1 MEQINNNSTRVKVN
15 SSTAEAAVMVEKLY
29 NFFIEEDEH
38 ERYLQDTEDIF
49 SKLMVAVQDML
60 GSEAYWSAIDN
71 KA

>member
-1 MEQINNNSTRVKVN
+1 MERINNNSTMIKVS

-29 NFFIEEDEH
+29 NFFVEEDEH
-38 ERYLQDTEDIF
+38 ERYLQDMEEIF
-49 SKLMVAVQDML
+49 SKLMVAVQDMI

>member
-1 MEQINNNSTRVKVN
+1 MEQTNKNSTMVKVN
-15 SSTAEAAVMVEKLY
+15 RSTAEAAVMVEKLY

-38 ERYLQDTEDIF
+38 ERYLQDMEEIF
-49 SKLMVAVQDML
+49 SKLMVAVQDMI

>member
-1 MEQINNNSTRVKVN
+1 MEQTNNNSTMVKVN

-38 ERYLQDTEDIF
+38 ERYLQDMEEIF
-49 SKLMVAVQDML
+49 SKLMVAVQDMI

>member
-1 MEQINNNSTRVKVN
+1 MERINNNSTMIKVS

-38 ERYLQDTEDIF
+38 ERYLQDMEEIF
-49 SKLMVAVQDML
+49 SKLMVAVQDMI